1 MAFTNDPDVY
11 IEKGEKM
18 SYDLNNSAAAAPRE
32 TSTENIVTSKIASLS
47 NKDEERQQKWYNSGK
62 CAKQRGYGDFS
73 PFYENATA
81 DYFFK
86 CGYDNV
92 SFVEAQQ
99 FLKDKIQQTLE
110 SNPVVAEVVN
120 EYASKQI
127 QK

>member
-1 MAFTNDPDVY
+1 MN
-11 IEKGEKM
+11 
-18 SYDLNNSAAAAPRE
+18 LNNESLKKIIVEEDPNTFNSSAAAPRE
-32 TSTENIVTSKIASLS
+32 QAISEALNLMQEK
-47 NKDEERQQKWYNSGK
+47 NHKYFYQSGVRAHK
-62 CAKQRGYGDFS
+62 RGYGDFS

>member
-1 MAFTNDPDVY
+1 
-11 IEKGEKM
+11 M

-32 TSTENIVTSKIASLS
+32 TQNVVQTVTS
-47 NKDEERQQKWYNSGK
+47 KDEERQQKWHNSGK
-62 CAKQRGYGDFS
+62 RAKQRGYGDFS
-73 PFYENATA
+73 PFYKNATA

-120 EYASKQI
+120 KYASKQI